1 MGVGGVAGGGLFL
14 CESCLVGV
22 NEIVEFVGQGGELVV
37 GMR

>member
-1 MGVGGVAGGGLFL
+1 MGGVDDGGVFL